1 MPKKINLLTSDIYN
15 RISAGE
21 VVENPSSVVKE
32 LVENALDA
40 GSSEIT
46 IEIENGGT
54 KLIRV
59 SDNGSGIDYSELY
72 KVFLPHATSK
82 ISSKN
87 DLDSIATLGFRG
99 EALAS
104 IASVAQ
110 VELIS
115 KVESSDVAGKI
126 TISGGEN
133 QEITEWSANN
143 GTSISVKNL
152 FFNTPARLKFL
163 KPTRQEENSVTNII
177 SRLMLANPEVKFKY
191 IVDGR
196 MVYNCLGIGLKERIY
211 MVYGKQT
218 SENLIEINATNDDFV
233 LSGYI
238 SIPTFCKPNRTY
250 QTLVVNGRYVASSIV
265 SVACA
270 NAYEN
275 FLMKGKFPFFVL
287 NLKVNLDDVDV
298 NVHPSKM
305 EIKFKDSKNIYNFIY
320 STILTT
326 LNENNCAK
334 AFMDGKCEDLFTF
347 EKKEQP
353 KVEKPLELVSGG
365 FSFGAMQ
372 DLKDSLKNMSLDT
385 VNPTTTELHSTYIRA
400 DKNYEIIPRE
410 EEGSEGDNN
419 SSSKTPYTSDNFEKP
434 NEEPLDAQRGDT
446 NKTLISDMAKLK
458 DFSLESFTQ
467 QNAESQNG
475 FSKNNA
481 FGASFCKEDETPTNE
496 NPLDFF
502 IERKEQQVLDDEILY
517 NIVGTLFSTYL
528 IIEMGEMCY
537 IIDEHAG
544 HERVLFD
551 KFVKQFEE
559 HKIITQDLLIPYV
572 FEVNPIEKNLIEDNL
587 DVYRE
592 LGFEVEPF
600 GTNSYKISSFPHLLS
615 GINFDSF
622 ITSCLKDTSK
632 ISKNNDAIKDKLA
645 RHACRSAVKAG
656 NRLSDE
662 EIKIL
667 IAQLMRKDRILLCPH
682 GRPVCVKLSKS
693 EIEKMFKRIV

>member
-59 SDNGSGIDYSELY
+59 SDNGSGIDYGELY

-115 KVESSDVAGKI
+115 KVESSEVAGKI

-133 QEITEWSANN
+133 QEITEWSSNN

-163 KPTRQEENSVTNII
+163 KSTRQEENFVTNII
-177 SRLMLANPEVKFKY
+177 SRLMLANPDVKFKY

-196 MVYNCLGIGLKERIY
+196 MVYNCFGNGLKERIY
-211 MVYGKQT
+211 MIYGKQT
-218 SENLIEINATNDDFV
+218 SENLIEINATNDDFI

-238 SIPTFCKPNRTY
+238 SNPTFCKPNRTY
-250 QTLVVNGRYVASSIV
+250 QTLVVNGRYVTSNIV

-275 FLMKGKFPFFVL
+275 FLMKGKFPFFIL
-287 NLKVNLDDVDV
+287 NLKINLDDVDV

-347 EKKEQP
+347 ERSEQP
-353 KVEKPLELVSGG
+353 KIEKSLDVMSGG

-385 VNPTTTELHSTYIRA
+385 VNPTTTELHSTYIRP
-400 DKNYEIIPRE
+400 DKKYEIIPRN
-410 EEGSEGDNN
+410 DDYKDN
-419 SSSKTPYTSDNFEKP
+419 SSSGSTYSNDNLAKP
-434 NEEPLDAQRGDT
+434 SEALETQKN
-446 NKTLISDMAKLK
+446 NSMLISDMAKLK
-458 DFSLESFTQ
+458 DYSFEIFTL
-467 QNAESQNG
+467 QNTEVQNG
-475 FSKNNA
+475 FNKKDA
-481 FGASFCKEDETPTNE
+481 FGASFCKDDETPTNE

-502 IERKEQQVLDDEILY
+502 IERKEQQAIDSEILY

-592 LGFEVEPF
+592 LGFEIEPF

-667 IAQLMRKDRILLCPH
+667 ISQLMRKDRILLCPH